1 MLTPAEEADEL
12 LLMGLRLAE
21 GIDLSRLAAVG
32 GVRPAASVMAR
43 LEGLGLIARPAPDQV
58 VATRAGRFVLNEL
71 VLQLAASF
79 EPTPQSRTPLP
90 V

>member
-1 MLTPAEEADEL
+1 
-12 LLMGLRLAE
+12 
-21 GIDLSRLAAVG
+21 LAAIG

-43 LEGLGLIARPAPDQV
+43 LEGLGLIARPAPDQIV
-58 VATRAGRFVLNEL
+58 VTRAGRFVLNEL

-79 EPTPQSRTPLP
+79 ERAADMQTPQP